1 MDLDIGK
8 VWIGAIAVA
17 VGAIAGGWIWAQRA
31 AGIAARAAQAAGED
45 ALLQQVRHTGFDA
58 LAATLQGAMGGAI
71 IGAVAVLAYFYF
83 TNPDRGMLL
92 RKMDVDDNY

>member
-45 ALLQQVRHTGFDA
+45 ALLETVRHTGVNT
-58 LAATLQGAMGGAI
+58 LAAALQGAMGGAI
-71 IGAVAVLAYFYF
+71 IGVVLAFAYFYF
-83 TNPDRGMLL
+83 TNPDRGMLI
-92 RKMDVDDNY
+92 RKVDVDDNY